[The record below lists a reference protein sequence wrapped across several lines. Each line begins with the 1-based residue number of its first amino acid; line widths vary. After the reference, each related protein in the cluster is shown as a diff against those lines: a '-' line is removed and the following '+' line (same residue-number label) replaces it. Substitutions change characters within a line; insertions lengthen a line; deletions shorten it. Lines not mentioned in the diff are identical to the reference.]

1 MSYDVAPAPA
11 GIDPEKWAVHQSGA
25 CGGYYGCGICAEI
38 VSIAKLAD
46 ERVYRE
52 RADVAGPTPRR
63 REHPTMT
70 FSDASRARSQRRA
83 KAKAARR
90 ARREQRRRSR

>member
-11 GIDPEKWAVHQSGA
+11 GIDPEKWAAHQSGA

-38 VSIAKLAD
+38 ASAAKLEV
-46 ERVYRE
+46 ERSYRE

-70 FSDASRARSQRRA
+70 FSDASRARA
-83 KAKAARR
+83 ERR
-90 ARREQRRRSR
+90 ARAMAGRRARKQARRRSR